1 MTTPLLNSSTSQ
13 ILSTGFNNALT
24 AATNATV
31 PLTPNFTTP
40 ATTNTTSAF
49 LNLTNVSLP
58 LNGVNT
64 AAATSTFAAYAPAA
78 FTVIGTPTADVF
90 TLQSK
95 VGTGLLTVAAA
106 KSGTASN
113 GTVKQV
119 VAFVGTDND
128 KLVDNHTIV
137 TANTAGTV
145 DVVNEAHNVSY
156 ANGNKGISSAY
167 NYANNHKYNVSGTT
181 KALSDAVSKAYN
193 YHDNSGLAIVS
204 TVKTVTN
211 DVIAGNV
218 ENLAQSQAANYNYNN
233 TATKE
238 SLVYSANATKNLV
251 KTDVAAGKFTD
262 TVVTNL
268 NYHLKDAFGF
278 TIDAVGTVV
287 GTQKTGDAA
296 AALDYKALSYK
307 VADGFYSLEVK
318 KADPAANEFSK
329 LVDKVSGFGDTDAAP
344 SSAMITTAKS
354 QFYTTTA
361 GVVTFNGTAGDDV
374 IVVKTIN
381 PSSPSFLGGNVN
393 GGSGNDSLVG
403 GDKRDTLDGGAGN
416 DTINGGAG
424 ADSITGGTGVDSMT
438 GGAGADKFVFATLTN
453 ATDLDSTLG
462 KVTDIITDFKVTGDT
477 ANTINGLG
485 VAGTAANFKSDS
497 TPAANLTALL
507 TAADTALNGTV
518 KYYVGQ
524 VGSDSY
530 LVTDSDGIGYTDVIQ
545 LIGATGIT
553 ATDIVA

>member
-287 GTQKTGDAA
+287 GTQKTGELLAT
-296 AALDYKALSYK
+296 LDYKALSYK
-307 VADGFYSLEVK
+307 VADGSYSLEVK

-329 LVDKVSGFGDTDAAP
+329 LVDVVGGFGDTDAAP
-344 SSAMITTAKS
+344 SAQMITTAKA
-354 QFYTTTA
+354 QFSGA
-361 GVVTFNGTAGDDV
+361 TFNGTTGDDV
-374 IVVKTIN
+374 IVVKGIIA
-381 PSSPSFLGGNVN
+381 SFAGNVKA
-393 GGSGNDSLVG
+393 GAGNDSITG
-403 GDKRDTLDGGAGN
+403 NTKADTLDGGAGN
-416 DTINGGAG
+416 DTINGGKG
-424 ADSITGGTGVDSMT
+424 ADSLT
-438 GGAGADKFVFATLTN
+438 GGAGVGADKFVIG
-453 ATDLDSTLG
+453 DSDSLIVRADT
-462 KVTDIITDFKVTGDT
+462 ITDFLSGTDVL
-477 ANTINGLG
+477 ALG
-485 VAGTAANFKSDS
+485 VAGNTAGVATTNYAEASTAVATLSAATTAANVALA
-497 TPAANLTALL
+497 TLAAANTGNVEAYAFQFTTTGTGSAAVSTGYLFDDTNGDGVAEQVIVLTAVNA
-507 TAADTALNGTV
+507 TAIA
-518 KYYVGQ
+518 
-524 VGSDSY
+524 
-530 LVTDSDGIGYTDVIQ
+530 
-545 LIGATGIT
+545 